1 MRKPDKVSA
10 EEKRRREKLGKAI
23 KQLREKRDLS
33 LRQVAEPIGIVA
45 SQLMTL
51 ESGINVPSPRVYN
64 ELVKLLK
71 PSASQRKS
79 WDKLYSELR
88 GTPPPDVCDIVLST
102 DGMNDALRLLEGISL
117 TPEQLQELKQT
128 LLRFRPLE
136 KRGGECNQSG

>member
-51 ESGINVPSPRVYN
+51 ESGIMIS
-64 ELVKLLK
+64 
-71 PSASQRKS
+71 KS
-79 WDKLYSELR
+79 
-88 GTPPPDVCDIVLST
+88 
-102 DGMNDALRLLEGISL
+102 
-117 TPEQLQELKQT
+117 
-128 LLRFRPLE
+128 
-136 KRGGECNQSG
+136 